1 MRDLLNP
8 KLDYFT

>member
-8 KLDYFT
+8 KLNYFT